1 MMIEGSRINRNSMDR
16 MLQKI
21 WGLVSLEDWTEAEI
35 LLNTLIKVKP
45 WDKKF
50 LLYKAQ
56 LRKNMW
62 LASDKEDYALLE
74 DAIHLYSRCH
84 LLTGGAE
91 AGINTATLLLISGND
106 REAYRKAA
114 EVAKHCRA
122 LILDGVKERDGYYA
136 AIIAEANLIRGRL
149 EAAETWYETAHE
161 ENSTI
166 ADIFQENMNLLLEH
180 IVPES
185 STVKRIRQ
193 ALRA

>member
-1 MMIEGSRINRNSMDR
+1 MIEGSIINRNALDR
-16 MLQKI
+16 ILQKV
-21 WGLVSLEDWTEAEI
+21 WGLVVQEEWAEAEA
-35 LLNTLIKVKP
+35 LLDKLISVKP
-45 WDKKF
+45 WDKK
-50 LLYKAQ
+50 LLLTKAQ

-62 LASDKEDYALLE
+62 LASNREDYSLLD
-74 DAIHLYSRCH
+74 DAVHLYSRCH
-84 LLTGGAE
+84 LLTGAAE

-106 REAYRKAA
+106 QEAYRKAA

-122 LILDGVKERDGYYA
+122 VIMEGIREPDGYYP

-149 EAAETWYETAHE
+149 EAAETWYETAHS

-180 IVPES
+180 TVPES
-185 STVKRIRQ
+185 STVNKIRR